1 MTKTLL
7 KYLNEQLQTE
17 IASFLE
23 YSLRSASCGDP
34 CLERELAVFAL
45 EEAGH
50 IRQLMALITSN
61 GGEVSMSVPQGFPAD
76 SLDDFF
82 ERSLA
87 REDDAIR
94 RYTALLP
101 LLPTEADRAVL
112 QASIDQ
118 ETLHREHIQQLRSC
132 CGASAERS

>member
-34 CLERELAVFAL
+34 CMERELAAFAL
-45 EEAGH
+45 EEAEH
-50 IRQLMALITSN
+50 IRQLMALIARN
-61 GGEVSMSVPQGFPAD
+61 GGEVSMSAPQSFPAD

-87 REDDAIR
+87 REDDAIL
-94 RYTALLP
+94 RYTVLLP

-112 QASIDQ
+112 QSSIDQ
-118 ETLHREHIQQLRSC
+118 EALHREQILRLRSA
-132 CGASAERS
+132 CGHSADRS